1 MQLPLNVSPVSASF
15 IGLERLG
22 ILLVLSV
29 ACTLLLPFFFFL
41 IPLHASSSTSASW
54 CPQTRQSWL
63 LAMRACLWLVLV
75 CVCLLAV
82 SHPGT
87 RSCASLNGPPRALL
101 CFSLALGKIEVILFS
116 CSSAV
121 WLQVCSSTTE
131 EWKPVLTASRPFT
144 HAHARHATHPPS
156 RLAVPFDLG

>member
-29 ACTLLLPFFFFL
+29 ACTLLPFFFLL

-54 CPQTRQSWL
+54 CPQTRPWP

-82 SHPGT
+82 AHPGT